1 MYYNSWSFWGQKKM
15 VYKVIILLIFILF
28 ASCKQVPEYQL
39 KEPFG
44 EKTTSAID
52 EFENDSADFIKIP
65 RKFLDRNKL
74 KERDRKNQSI
84 QKRLRE
90 ASRFD
95 PKA

>member
-1 MYYNSWSFWGQKKM
+1 VNKYFF
-15 VYKVIILLIFILF
+15 IFILLVLS
-28 ASCKQVPEYQL
+28 SCKQEPEYQL

-44 EKTTSAID
+44 EKTTSSID
-52 EFENDSADFIKIP
+52 EFENDSADYIKIP
-65 RKFLDRNKL
+65 RKFLDRAKL